1 MDAGPQKRVSLRAL
15 LVAVLV
21 VCFAISATVLL
32 ANDKK
37 HLRSLLTYLNLAPA
51 PLSAVPSARAKPVKR
66 QKPAART
73 IYLPSHLLKFERN
86 GARASFARD
95 FIISGK
101 DLCDRF
107 TAEGFTSPRGWHP
120 SPVNNRS
127 FECMADLG
135 EATTAD
141 PADAASLFLEIRG
154 EVSGEI
160 RSVRLK
166 AVAPQTS
173 AGRAVNAKLAAAL
186 AMIIE
191 QTRWRDIG
199 SVLEPAQKMQPY
211 QARHFGI
218 SASVKPEPT
227 APHRVNVIL
236 LATETSAGL
245 KLTRSFFDRDR
256 WLRPASASDRPT
268 DYRSVKKNRAR

>member
-1 MDAGPQKRVSLRAL
+1 MDARPQKRVSLGAL
-15 LVAVLV
+15 LVAVLI

-37 HLRSLLTYLNLAPA
+37 HLKSLLTYLNLAPA

-73 IYLPSHLLKFERN
+73 IYLPPHLLKFERN

-107 TAEGFTSPRGWHP
+107 TADGLSSPQGWHP
-120 SPVNNRS
+120 SRVNNGS

-141 PADAASLFLEIRG
+141 AASLFLEIRG
-154 EVSGEI
+154 EISGEI

-199 SVLEPAQKMQPY
+199 SVLEPAQRLQPY
-211 QARHFGI
+211 QAQHFGI
-218 SASVKPEPT
+218 SASVKPEPS